1 MEYNGPEMHSLEW
14 YESLMWGT
22 RGKSGTEP
30 LRMVRLGE
38 CTSDHLEKIA
48 LHLINDQH
56 RSEQAEYVRACR
68 MILESRKYELPEELF
83 EI

>member
-1 MEYNGPEMHSLEW
+1 MEIGSLE
-14 YESLMWGT
+14 YFESLYWGT
-22 RGKSGTEP
+22 RGKDGTEP

-48 LHLINDQH
+48 LHLIKDQK
-56 RSEQAEYVRACR
+56 RSEQSEYVRACR
-68 MILESRKYELPEELF
+68 AILRSRKCKLPEELF